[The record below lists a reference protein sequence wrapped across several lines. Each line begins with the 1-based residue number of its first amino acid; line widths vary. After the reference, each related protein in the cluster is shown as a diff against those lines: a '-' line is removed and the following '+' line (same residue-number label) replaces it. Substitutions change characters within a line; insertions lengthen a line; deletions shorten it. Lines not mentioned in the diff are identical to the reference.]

1 MMEALQE
8 RLERISRE
16 IEGLLAERGRLQRE
30 LEQARQRIWDLEAQA
45 NTLKEEFK
53 QQEES
58 IKLLKLAK
66 VLQPEGVDRKDIK
79 LKINELVR
87 EIDRCID
94 MLNA

>member
-8 RLERISRE
+8 RLERISRQ

-30 LEQARQRIWDLEAQA
+30 LEQARQRIWDLEEQA
-45 NTLKEEFK
+45 NTLKEDLK

>member
-1 MMEALQE
+1 MEQLQE
-8 RLERISRE
+8 RLERIGRQ

-45 NTLKEEFK
+45 EQFQEERNR
-53 QQEES
+53 QEES
-58 IKLLKLAK
+58 IKMLKLAK
-66 VLQPEGVDRKDIK
+66 VLQPEGIDRKDIK
-79 LKINELVR
+79 LKVNELVR

>member
-1 MMEALQE
+1 MEQLEE
-8 RLERISRE
+8 RLERIGRQ

-30 LEQARQRIWDLEAQA
+30 LELARQRIWELEAQVEQQH
-45 NTLKEEFK
+45 EERNR
-53 QQEES
+53 QEES

>member
-1 MMEALQE
+1 MEQLQE
-8 RLERISRE
+8 RLERIGRQ

-30 LEQARQRIWDLEAQA
+30 LEQARQRIWELEAQA
-45 NTLKEEFK
+45 EQHQEERNR
-53 QQEES
+53 QEES